1 MNMHDRTA
9 APSASCAPAAASPAR
24 ATGPARAAHALAA
37 LRRSTTFYPLVGLVA
52 VCVAMVF
59 ASDSF
64 LSAANLEN
72 VLRQVSINAII
83 GVGMTCVILTGGIDL
98 SVGSVMALSGTLAA
112 GLLVAGA
119 NGAAAL
125 AAGIGVG
132 VALGAANGLFVAFAG
147 MPPIIV
153 TLATMGIARGLAL
166 IYTGG
171 YPIDGLPDWVR
182 FFGSG
187 KVLGV
192 QMPVLTMLA
201 VYALAWLMLERMPFG
216 RYVYAIGGNEHATRL
231 SGVRVSR
238 VKLAVYTFAGL
249 TSALAALV
257 LTGRL
262 MSGPPDERAAER
274 GQPNAGGGFELDAIA
289 AVVMGGTSIAG
300 GRGSIVGT
308 LVGAL
313 LLGVLNNGL
322 NMIGVNPYVQ
332 NVIKG
337 AIILL
342 AIYIGRERRT

>member
-1 MNMHDRTA
+1 MHDRTA
-9 APSASCAPAAASPAR
+9 APSASCASAAASPAR
-24 ATGPARAAHALAA
+24 ATGPARATHALAA

-171 YPIDGLPDWVR
+171 YPIDGLPDWIR

-262 MSGPPDERAAER
+262 MSG
-274 GQPNAGGGFELDAIA
+274 QPNAGGGFELDAIA

>member
-1 MNMHDRTA
+1 MNMNDRTA

-262 MSGPPDERAAER
+262 MSG
-274 GQPNAGGGFELDAIA
+274 QPNAGGGFELDAIA

>member
-171 YPIDGLPDWVR
+171 YPIDWLPDWVR

-262 MSGPPDERAAER
+262 MSG
-274 GQPNAGGGFELDAIA
+274 QPNAGGGFELDAIA

>member
-1 MNMHDRTA
+1 MR
-9 APSASCAPAAASPAR
+9 AR
-24 ATGPARAAHALAA
+24 RREPRSGHGPARAAHALAA

-262 MSGPPDERAAER
+262 MSG
-274 GQPNAGGGFELDAIA
+274 QPNAGGGFELDAIA

>member
-182 FFGSG
+182 FFGGG

-201 VYALAWLMLERMPFG
+201 VYALAWLMLERMSFG

-262 MSGPPDERAAER
+262 MS

>member
-1 MNMHDRTA
+1 MNLPDSSST
-9 APSASCAPAAASPAR
+9 PSPTLAAAAGNGDAPPPR
-24 ATGPARAAHALAA
+24 AMWAQ
-37 LRRSTTFYPLVGLVA
+37 LRRSTLFYPLVGLIV
-52 VCVAMVF
+52 VCIAMMI
-59 ASDSF
+59 ASPSF

-83 GVGMTCVILTGGIDL
+83 AVGMTCVILTGGIDL

-112 GLLVAGA
+112 GLMVAGVNA
-119 NGAAAL
+119 VAAL
-125 AAGIGVG
+125 AIGIAVGLGFGFLNGV
-132 VALGAANGLFVAFAG
+132 FVAFAG

-171 YPIDGLPDWVR
+171 YPIDGLPDWVA

-187 KVLGV
+187 KVFGI
-192 QMPVLTMLA
+192 QAPVLIMLA
-201 VYALAWLMLERMPFG
+201 VYAIAWLLLDRMPFG
-216 RYVYAIGGNEHATRL
+216 RYVYAIGGNEQATRL
-231 SGVRVSR
+231 TGVRVAR
-238 VKLAVYTFAGL
+238 VKLIVYTLAGL
-249 TSALAALV
+249 TSALAAIV

-262 MSGPPDERAAER
+262 MSG
-274 GQPNAGGGFELDAIA
+274 QPNAGVGFELDAIA
-289 AVVMGGTSIAG
+289 AVVMGGTSISG
-300 GRGSIVGT
+300 GRGAILGT

-337 AIILL
+337 GIILL
-342 AIYIGRERRT
+342 AIYISRERSR

>member
-112 GLLVAGA
+112 GLLVTGA

-192 QMPVLTMLA
+192 QTPVLTMLA

-262 MSGPPDERAAER
+262 MS

>member
-24 ATGPARAAHALAA
+24 ATGPARAA

-64 LSAANLEN
+64 PSAANLEN

-262 MSGPPDERAAER
+262 MSG
-274 GQPNAGGGFELDAIA
+274 QPNAGGGFELDAIA

>member
-262 MSGPPDERAAER
+262 MSG
-274 GQPNAGGGFELDAIA
+274 QPNAGGGFELDAIA

-308 LVGAL
+308 L

>member
-1 MNMHDRTA
+1 MHDRTA

-262 MSGPPDERAAER
+262 MSG
-274 GQPNAGGGFELDAIA
+274 QPNAGGGFELDAIA

>member
-9 APSASCAPAAASPAR
+9 APSASCASAAARPAR
-24 ATGPARAAHALAA
+24 ATGPALAA

-262 MSGPPDERAAER
+262 MSG
-274 GQPNAGGGFELDAIA
+274 QPNAGGGFELDAIA

>member
-9 APSASCAPAAASPAR
+9 APSASCASAAASPAR
-24 ATGPARAAHALAA
+24 ATGPALAA

-262 MSGPPDERAAER
+262 MSG
-274 GQPNAGGGFELDAIA
+274 QPNAGGGFELDAIA

-300 GRGSIVGT
+300 GRGT

>member
-262 MSGPPDERAAER
+262 MSG
-274 GQPNAGGGFELDAIA
+274 QPNAGGGFELDAIA